1 MRAIAVHPGQPNSMH
16 LRDIPE
22 PEVSDVP
29 EGRGVKVKV
38 LRVGVDGTD
47 KEINAAEYG
56 AAPPGDDYLVTGH
69 ESFGRVVEVGPNVPT
84 TIRPGTYVVASVR
97 RPGSSVY
104 GKIGLQDFTTD
115 DVYYERG
122 INLLHGYL
130 TEYYVEDFQYVFPLP
145 ANLAEVGVLL
155 EPTTVAE
162 KGVNHAYAIQ
172 RRLKV
177 WEPKSACVLGSGT
190 VGLLTALVARLRGLE
205 LTVYS
210 LPQKP
215 YRNAEL
221 VEQLGG
227 VYVSSQDATLAEVSA
242 ERGPFDLI
250 FDATGFSPIVWEA
263 AEVLGKNGVLVL
275 ASITGGERKAEI
287 NSDRIN
293 QSFVLGNKVMVG
305 TVNAAPADFRS
316 GVDDLIKAEAL
327 YPGWLSKLLTTPVK
341 GLENYDEMIRRLTE
355 DREGSI
361 DWLCLPRY
369 DSGSVFGRILD
380 PAAGHW
386 SITPTTAF
394 TSDRRYLPGTL

>member
-1 MRAIAVHPGQPNSMH
+1 MKAIAVHPGQRDSMH
-16 LRDIPE
+16 LRDVRE
-22 PEVSDVP
+22 PEVTDIP
-29 EGRGVKVKV
+29 DGRGVLVKV

-69 ESFGRVVEVGPNVPT
+69 ESFGQVVAVGANVPT
-84 TIRPGTYVVASVR
+84 TIQPGAYVVASVR
-97 RPGSSVY
+97 RPGSSIY

-115 DVYYERG
+115 DMYYERG

-130 TEYYVEDFQYVFPLP
+130 TEYYVEDHQYVFPLP
-145 ANLAEVGVLL
+145 GNLREVGVLL

-162 KGVNHAYAIQ
+162 KGVNHAYEIQ

-177 WEPKSACVLGSGT
+177 WEPRSACILGSGT

-210 LPQKP
+210 LPRKP
-215 YRNAEL
+215 NRNAEL
-221 VEQLGG
+221 IEQLGG
-227 VYVSSQDATLAEVSA
+227 HYVSSQDVTLADASA
-242 ERGPFDLI
+242 DRGPFDLM

-275 ASITGGERKAEI
+275 ASITGGDRKVEI
-287 NSDRIN
+287 NSDKIN

-327 YPGWLSKLLTTPVK
+327 FPGWLSKLLTTPVH

-355 DREGSI
+355 DPDAIKVYVEVASN
-361 DWLCLPRY
+361 
-369 DSGSVFGRILD
+369 GRN
-380 PAAGHW
+380 
-386 SITPTTAF
+386 ST
-394 TSDRRYLPGTL
+394 

>member
-1 MRAIAVHPGQPNSMH
+1 MRAIAVTPGEAGSIH
-16 LRDIPE
+16 LEDVPK
-22 PEVSDVP
+22 PSVGDVP
-29 EGRGVKVKV
+29 EGRGVLVRV

-56 AAPPGDDYLVTGH
+56 AAPLGDDFLVTGH
-69 ESFGRVVEVGPNVPT
+69 ESFGQVVEVGPNVPT

-130 TEYYVEDFQYVFPLP
+130 TEYYVEDAEYVFPMPPTLRD
-145 ANLAEVGVLL
+145 VGVLL

-162 KGVNHAYAIQ
+162 KGVNHAYEIQ

-177 WEPKSACVLGSGT
+177 WQPRSALVLGSGT

-221 VEQLGG
+221 VEHLGG
-227 VYVSSQDATLAEVSA
+227 VYASSQDATLAALSEK
-242 ERGPFDLI
+242 RGPFDLI

-275 ASITGGERKAEI
+275 ASITGGDRKAEI
-287 NSDRIN
+287 NSDKIN
-293 QSFVLGNKVMVG
+293 QGFVLGNKVMVG

-327 YPGWLSKLLTTPVK
+327 FPGWLSELLTTPIQ
-341 GLENYDEMIRRLTE
+341 GLENYEEMIRALTE
-355 DREGSI
+355 DREAIKVYVDVATNGS
-361 DWLCLPRY
+361 
-369 DSGSVFGRILD
+369 
-380 PAAGHW
+380 
-386 SITPTTAF
+386 
-394 TSDRRYLPGTL
+394 

>member
-1 MRAIAVHPGQPNSMH
+1 MKAIAVHPGTPNSIH
-16 LRDIPE
+16 LRDVPE
-22 PEVSDVP
+22 PQLTDIP
-29 EGRGVKVKV
+29 DGRGVKVKV

-69 ESFGRVVEVGPNVPT
+69 ESFGQVVEVGPNVPT
-84 TIRPGTYVVASVR
+84 TIRPGVYVVASVR
-97 RPGSSVY
+97 RPGSSIY

-145 ANLAEVGVLL
+145 PNLAEVGVLL

-162 KGVNHAYAIQ
+162 KGVNHAYEIQ

-177 WEPKSACVLGSGT
+177 WQPRRALILGSGT

-210 LPQKP
+210 LPEKP
-215 YRNAEL
+215 YRNADL

-227 VYVSSQDATLAEVSA
+227 VYVSSRDGSLADASA
-242 ERGPFDLI
+242 DRGPFDLI
-250 FDATGFSPIVWEA
+250 VDATGYSPIVWEA

-275 ASITGGERKAEI
+275 ASITGGERKTEI

-293 QSFVLGNKVMVG
+293 QGLVLGNKVLDG
-305 TVNAAPADFRS
+305 DINT
-316 GVDDLIKAEAL
+316 
-327 YPGWLSKLLTTPVK
+327 Y
-341 GLENYDEMIRRLTE
+341 NYDYSTR
-355 DREGSI
+355 
-361 DWLCLPRY
+361 
-369 DSGSVFGRILD
+369 
-380 PAAGHW
+380 
-386 SITPTTAF
+386 
-394 TSDRRYLPGTL
+394 

>member
-1 MRAIAVHPGQPNSMH
+1 MRERRDRCRMRAIAVHPGQPNSIH

-22 PEVSDVP
+22 PEVTDVP

-69 ESFGRVVEVGPNVPT
+69 ESFGQVVEAGPNVPS

-97 RPGSSVY
+97 RPGTSIY

-130 TEYYVEDFQYVFPLP
+130 TEYYVEDHQYVFPLP
-145 ANLAEVGVLL
+145 ANLSEVGVLL

-162 KGVNHAYAIQ
+162 KGINHAFEIQ

-177 WEPKSACVLGSGT
+177 WEPRSACILGSGT

-210 LPQKP
+210 LPGRP
-215 YRNAEL
+215 YRNADL
-221 VEQLGG
+221 VDELGG
-227 VYVSSQDATLAEVSA
+227 VYVSSKEATLAQA
-242 ERGPFDLI
+242 A
-250 FDATGFSPIVWEA
+250 DA
-263 AEVLGKNGVLVL
+263 
-275 ASITGGERKAEI
+275 R
-287 NSDRIN
+287 
-293 QSFVLGNKVMVG
+293 
-305 TVNAAPADFRS
+305 
-316 GVDDLIKAEAL
+316 
-327 YPGWLSKLLTTPVK
+327 
-341 GLENYDEMIRRLTE
+341 
-355 DREGSI
+355 
-361 DWLCLPRY
+361 
-369 DSGSVFGRILD
+369 
-380 PAAGHW
+380 
-386 SITPTTAF
+386 
-394 TSDRRYLPGTL
+394 

>member
-1 MRAIAVHPGQPNSMH
+1 MKAIAVFPGKRDSIHLEDVSHPT
-16 LRDIPE
+16 LDA
-22 PEVSDVP
+22 VP
-29 EGRGVKVKV
+29 DGRGVRVEV

-56 AAPPGDDYLVTGH
+56 AAPPGDDFLVIGH
-69 ESFGRVVEVGPNVPT
+69 ENFGVVEEVGPNVPD
-84 TIRPGTYVVASVR
+84 TITPGTYVVASVR
-97 RPGSSVY
+97 RPGASIY

-130 TEYYVEDFQYVFPLP
+130 TEYYVEDHQYVFPLP
-145 ANLAEVGVLL
+145 ANLADVGVLL

-162 KGVNHAYAIQ
+162 KGINHAYEIQ

-177 WEPKSACVLGSGT
+177 WQPTRACVLGSGT

-205 LTVYS
+205 WTVYS
-210 LPQKP
+210 LPEKP

-227 VYVSSQDATLAEVSA
+227 AYVSSQEQTLAEVSA

-275 ASITGGERKAEI
+275 ASITGGDRKAEI
-287 NSDRIN
+287 NSDKIN

-327 YPGWLSKLLTTPVK
+327 YPGWLAKLLTTPVR

-355 DREGSI
+355 DRQAIKVYVE
-361 DWLCLPRY
+361 
-369 DSGSVFGRILD
+369 VATNGRN
-380 PAAGHW
+380 
-386 SITPTTAF
+386 S
-394 TSDRRYLPGTL
+394 